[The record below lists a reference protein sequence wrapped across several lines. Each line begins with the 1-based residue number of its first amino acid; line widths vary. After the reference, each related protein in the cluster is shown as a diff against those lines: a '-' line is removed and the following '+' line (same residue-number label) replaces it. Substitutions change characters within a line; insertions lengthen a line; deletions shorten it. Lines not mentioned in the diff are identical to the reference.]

1 MEDKE
6 KILFIGCGKISRFF
20 QDFKKKYGERCE
32 FFKKKNF

>member
-20 QDFKKKYGERCE
+20 QDFKKKYEGCE
-32 FFKKKNF
+32 FFEKKNF